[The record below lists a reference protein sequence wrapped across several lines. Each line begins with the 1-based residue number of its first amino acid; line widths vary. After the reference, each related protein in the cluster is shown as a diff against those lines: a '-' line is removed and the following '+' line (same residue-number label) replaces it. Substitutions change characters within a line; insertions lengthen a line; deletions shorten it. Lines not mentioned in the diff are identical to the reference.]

1 MKDFDSNRIYQTLGD
16 EFKNIYIVDCED
28 QQIHTFKETLKLPGF
43 SSCTSYND
51 AMNQYIDDRVYEKNR
66 DMLRMALSF
75 NSLFSRLEK
84 TERFNIHYQSKND
97 SEVHFMYL
105 HFGRVMEDGRLSQ
118 IIIGFANEDLDIRR
132 NNIDMFNNALPSN
145 VVKRKVLIVEDNEI
159 NREILKE
166 TLEDDYDVLEAVNG
180 EEGLNILSQYYKDIS
195 LILLDVVM
203 PVCDGF
209 EFLSRQ
215 KSDSLLASVPVIV
228 TTGNN
233 SQEDELKCL
242 GLGAVDFIT
251 KPYNAR
257 IVKSRIDSVIK
268 LRESSMTLAAIEKD
282 ELTGLYTRQAFYHH
296 ARTFTHFMTEEKFNV
311 VILDV
316 ADFKL
321 INGTYGTKKGNE
333 VLVYLSNAFRYYVKN
348 GLLTRYEGDQLL
360 GLFHSKVKMDVE
372 RINRNINKI
381 AEEAPIP
388 NIRIKVGIYE
398 DVDTNLSIPIICD
411 RALMA
416 EKSIS
421 KDFKTNVAF
430 YTDELN
436 QKQLAQRQMEN
447 DFKSAIS
454 NREFK
459 VYYQPKYDVNTEN
472 IVGAEALVRWQKLD
486 GTLISPGAFI
496 PLFESDGLVVH
507 LDEYVF
513 ESVCQFQKERMENKL
528 PMVPISVN
536 LSRASIHFSDVVDRY
551 VDIVNQ
557 KQIPFECVPIELTE
571 SATLYSEKILEI
583 TDQLVNAGFTLHMD
597 DFGSGYSSLTSLN
610 ELNFSTVKLDK
621 SLIDYIDQ
629 VRGKKIVQQAIDLGH
644 GLDMKV
650 VAEGVESKEQRDCLK
665 EMHCDMIQGFYYS
678 KPLKQEDFIEKLG
691 NQNHLGF

>member
-1 MKDFDSNRIYQTLGD
+1 
-16 EFKNIYIVDCED
+16 
-28 QQIHTFKETLKLPGF
+28 
-43 SSCTSYND
+43 
-51 AMNQYIDDRVYEKNR
+51 
-66 DMLRMALSF
+66 
-75 NSLFSRLEK
+75 
-84 TERFNIHYQSKND
+84 
-97 SEVHFMYL
+97 MYS

-421 KDFKTNVAF
+421 KDFKMNVAF

-447 DFKSAIS
+447 DFKSAIA

-472 IVGAEALVRWQKLD
+472 IVGAEALVRWQKTD

-678 KPLKQEDFIEKLG
+678 KPLKQEDFIEKLRA
-691 NQNHLGF
+691 

>member
-1 MKDFDSNRIYQTLGD
+1 MKNFDSNRIYQILGD

-28 QQIHTFKETLKLPGF
+28 QQIHTFKETLELPGF

-51 AMNQYIDDRVYEKNR
+51 AMNQYIDDRVYDKNR

-84 TERFNIHYQSKND
+84 TEHFNVHYQSKNN
-97 SEVHFMYL
+97 SEVRFMYS
-105 HFGRVMEDGRLSQ
+105 HFGRVMEDGRLRQ

-132 NNIDMFNNALPSN
+132 NNIDMFNNSLPSN

-159 NREILKE
+159 NREILKV

-215 KSDSLLASVPVIV
+215 KSDSLLASIPVIV

-242 GLGAVDFIT
+242 SLGAVDFIT
-251 KPYNAR
+251 KPYNAL

-316 ADFKL
+316 SDFKL

-333 VLVYLSNAFRYYVKN
+333 VLVYLSNAFRYYMKN

-398 DVDTNLSIPIICD
+398 DVDTNLSIPVICD

-430 YTDELN
+430 YTDEMN
-436 QKQLAQRQMEN
+436 QKQLVQRQMEN
-447 DFKSAIS
+447 DFKSAIA

-472 IVGAEALVRWQKLD
+472 IVGAEALVRWQKPD

-513 ESVCQFQKERMENKL
+513 ENVCQFQKERMENKL

-536 LSRASIHFSDVVDRY
+536 LSRVSILFNDVVEHY

-583 TDQLVNAGFTLHMD
+583 TDHLVNAGFTLHMD

-629 VRGKKIVQQAIDLGH
+629 VRGKKIVQQVIDLGH

-678 KPLKQEDFIEKLG
+678 KPLKQEDFIEKLRA
-691 NQNHLGF
+691 

>member
-16 EFKNIYIVDCED
+16 EFKNIYIVNCED

-97 SEVHFMYL
+97 SEVYFMYS

-296 ARTFTHFMTEEKFNV
+296 ARTFTHYMTEEKFNV

-388 NIRIKVGIYE
+388 YICIKVGIYE

-447 DFKSAIS
+447 DFKSAIA

-472 IVGAEALVRWQKLD
+472 IVGAEALVRWQKTD

-496 PLFESDGLVVH
+496 PLFGSDGLVVH

-528 PMVPISVN
+528 EIVPISVN
-536 LSRASIHFSDVVDRY
+536 LSRASIHFSDVVERY

-610 ELNFSTVKLDK
+610 ELNFSAVKLDK

-678 KPLKQEDFIEKLG
+678 KPLKQEDFIEKLRA
-691 NQNHLGF
+691 

>member
-1 MKDFDSNRIYQTLGD
+1 MKDFDSNRIYQILGD

-28 QQIHTFKETLKLPGF
+28 QRIHTFKETLTLPGF

-84 TERFNIHYQSKND
+84 TEHFNIHYQSKND
-97 SEVHFMYL
+97 SEVHFMCS

-159 NREILKE
+159 NREILKA
-166 TLEDDYDVLEAVNG
+166 TLEDDYDVIEAVNG
-180 EEGLNILSQYYKDIS
+180 EEGLQLLSQYYKEIS
-195 LILLDVVM
+195 IILLDVVM

-209 EFLSRQ
+209 EFLTRQ

-251 KPYNAR
+251 KLYNAR
-257 IVKSRIDSVIK
+257 IVKSRIDSIIK

-360 GLFHSKVKMDVE
+360 GLFHSNEKLDID
-372 RINRNINKI
+372 RINKNINKI

-388 NIRIKVGIYE
+388 NIRIKVGVYE
-398 DVDTNLSIPIICD
+398 NVDTTLSMPIICD

-447 DFKSAIS
+447 DFKSAIA
-454 NREFK
+454 NKEFK
-459 VYYQPKYDVNTEN
+459 VYYQPKYDVQTEH
-472 IVGAEALVRWQKLD
+472 IVGAEALVRWQKPD

-513 ESVCQFQKERMENKL
+513 ENVCQFQKERMENKL

-536 LSRASIHFSDVVDRY
+536 LSRASIHFNDVVEHY
-551 VDIVNQ
+551 VDIVKR
-557 KQIPFECVPIELTE
+557 KQIPFDCVPIELTE
-571 SATLYSEKILEI
+571 SVTLYSEKILEI
-583 TDQLVNAGFTLHMD
+583 TNQLVKSGFKLHMD
-597 DFGSGYSSLTSLN
+597 DFGSGCSSLTSLN

-650 VAEGVESKEQRDCLK
+650 VAEGVESKEQKDCLK
-665 EMHCDMIQGFYYS
+665 EMNCDMIQGFYYS
-678 KPLKQEDFIEKLG
+678 KPLKQEDFIEKLRA
-691 NQNHLGF
+691 

>member
-1 MKDFDSNRIYQTLGD
+1 
-16 EFKNIYIVDCED
+16 
-28 QQIHTFKETLKLPGF
+28 
-43 SSCTSYND
+43 
-51 AMNQYIDDRVYEKNR
+51 
-66 DMLRMALSF
+66 
-75 NSLFSRLEK
+75 
-84 TERFNIHYQSKND
+84 
-97 SEVHFMYL
+97 
-105 HFGRVMEDGRLSQ
+105 
-118 IIIGFANEDLDIRR
+118 
-132 NNIDMFNNALPSN
+132 MFNNSLPSN
-145 VVKRKVLIVEDNEI
+145 MVKRKVLIVEDNEI
-159 NREILKE
+159 NREILKA
-166 TLEDDYDVLEAVNG
+166 TLEDDYDVLEAANG

-215 KSDSLLASVPVIV
+215 KSDSLLASIPVIV

-242 GLGAVDFIT
+242 SLGAVDFIT
-251 KPYNAR
+251 KPYNAL

-296 ARTFTHFMTEEKFNV
+296 ARTYTHFMTEEKFNV

-316 ADFKL
+316 SDFKL

-398 DVDTNLSIPIICD
+398 DVDTNLSIPVICD

-430 YTDELN
+430 YTDEMN
-436 QKQLAQRQMEN
+436 QKQLVQRQMEN
-447 DFKSAIS
+447 DFKSAIA

-472 IVGAEALVRWQKLD
+472 IVGAEALVRWQKPD

-513 ESVCQFQKERMENKL
+513 ENVCQFQKERMENKL

-536 LSRASIHFSDVVDRY
+536 LSRASIHFNDVVEHY

-621 SLIDYIDQ
+621 SLINYIDQ
-629 VRGKKIVQQAIDLGH
+629 ARGKKIVQQAIDLGH

-678 KPLKQEDFIEKLG
+678 KPLKQEDFIEKLRA
-691 NQNHLGF
+691 

>member
-1 MKDFDSNRIYQTLGD
+1 
-16 EFKNIYIVDCED
+16 
-28 QQIHTFKETLKLPGF
+28 
-43 SSCTSYND
+43 
-51 AMNQYIDDRVYEKNR
+51 
-66 DMLRMALSF
+66 
-75 NSLFSRLEK
+75 
-84 TERFNIHYQSKND
+84 
-97 SEVHFMYL
+97 MYS

-145 VVKRKVLIVEDNEI
+145 GFKRKVLIVEDNEI
-159 NREILKE
+159 NREILKV

-650 VAEGVESKEQRDCLK
+650 VAEGVESKEQKDCLK

-678 KPLKQEDFIEKLG
+678 KPLKQEDFIEKLRA
-691 NQNHLGF
+691 

>member
-1 MKDFDSNRIYQTLGD
+1 
-16 EFKNIYIVDCED
+16 
-28 QQIHTFKETLKLPGF
+28 
-43 SSCTSYND
+43 
-51 AMNQYIDDRVYEKNR
+51 
-66 DMLRMALSF
+66 
-75 NSLFSRLEK
+75 
-84 TERFNIHYQSKND
+84 
-97 SEVHFMYL
+97 MYS
-105 HFGRVMEDGRLSQ
+105 HFGRVMEDGRLRQ

-132 NNIDMFNNALPSN
+132 NNIDMFNNSLPSN

-159 NREILKE
+159 NREILKV

-215 KSDSLLASVPVIV
+215 KSDSLLASIPVIV

-242 GLGAVDFIT
+242 SLGAVDFIT
-251 KPYNAR
+251 KPYNAL

-316 ADFKL
+316 SDFKL

-398 DVDTNLSIPIICD
+398 DVDTNLSIPVICD

-430 YTDELN
+430 YTDEMN
-436 QKQLAQRQMEN
+436 QKQLVQRQMEN
-447 DFKSAIS
+447 DFKSAIA

-472 IVGAEALVRWQKLD
+472 IVGAEALVRWQKPD

-513 ESVCQFQKERMENKL
+513 ENVCQFQKERMENKL

-536 LSRASIHFSDVVDRY
+536 LSRASIHFNDVVEHY

-621 SLIDYIDQ
+621 SLINYIDQ
-629 VRGKKIVQQAIDLGH
+629 ARGKKIVQQAIDLGH

-678 KPLKQEDFIEKLG
+678 KPLKQEDFIEKLRA
-691 NQNHLGF
+691 

>member
-1 MKDFDSNRIYQTLGD
+1 
-16 EFKNIYIVDCED
+16 
-28 QQIHTFKETLKLPGF
+28 
-43 SSCTSYND
+43 
-51 AMNQYIDDRVYEKNR
+51 
-66 DMLRMALSF
+66 
-75 NSLFSRLEK
+75 
-84 TERFNIHYQSKND
+84 
-97 SEVHFMYL
+97 MYS
-105 HFGRVMEDGRLSQ
+105 HFGRVMENGRLSQ

-145 VVKRKVLIVEDNEI
+145 GFKRKVLIVEDNEI
-159 NREILKE
+159 NREILKV

-447 DFKSAIS
+447 DFKSAIA

-459 VYYQPKYDVNTEN
+459 VYYQPKYDVNTES
-472 IVGAEALVRWQKLD
+472 IVGAEALVRWQKTD

-678 KPLKQEDFIEKLG
+678 KPLKQEDFIEKLRA
-691 NQNHLGF
+691 

>member
-1 MKDFDSNRIYQTLGD
+1 MGTH
-16 EFKNIYIVDCED
+16 KN
-28 QQIHTFKETLKLPGF
+28 
-43 SSCTSYND
+43 N
-51 AMNQYIDDRVYEKNR
+51 
-66 DMLRMALSF
+66 
-75 NSLFSRLEK
+75 
-84 TERFNIHYQSKND
+84 
-97 SEVHFMYL
+97 SEVHFMYS
-105 HFGRVMEDGRLSQ
+105 HFGRVMEDGRLRQ

-132 NNIDMFNNALPSN
+132 NNIDMFNNSLPSN
-145 VVKRKVLIVEDNEI
+145 MVKRKVLIVEDNEI
-159 NREILKE
+159 NREILKA
-166 TLEDDYDVLEAVNG
+166 TLEDDYDVLEAANG

-215 KSDSLLASVPVIV
+215 KSDSLLASIPVIV

-242 GLGAVDFIT
+242 SLGAVDFIT
-251 KPYNAR
+251 KPYNAL

-296 ARTFTHFMTEEKFNV
+296 ARTYTHFMTEEKFNV

-316 ADFKL
+316 SDFKL

-398 DVDTNLSIPIICD
+398 DVDTNLSIPVICD

-430 YTDELN
+430 YTDEMN
-436 QKQLAQRQMEN
+436 QKQLVQRQMEN
-447 DFKSAIS
+447 DFKSAIA

-472 IVGAEALVRWQKLD
+472 IVGAEALVRWQKPD

-513 ESVCQFQKERMENKL
+513 ENVCQFQKERMENKL

-536 LSRASIHFSDVVDRY
+536 LSRASIHFNDVVEHY

-621 SLIDYIDQ
+621 SLINYIDQ
-629 VRGKKIVQQAIDLGH
+629 ARGKKIVQQAIDLGH

-678 KPLKQEDFIEKLG
+678 KPLKQEDFIEKLRA
-691 NQNHLGF
+691 

>member
-1 MKDFDSNRIYQTLGD
+1 
-16 EFKNIYIVDCED
+16 
-28 QQIHTFKETLKLPGF
+28 
-43 SSCTSYND
+43 
-51 AMNQYIDDRVYEKNR
+51 
-66 DMLRMALSF
+66 
-75 NSLFSRLEK
+75 
-84 TERFNIHYQSKND
+84 
-97 SEVHFMYL
+97 
-105 HFGRVMEDGRLSQ
+105 MEDGRLSQ

-447 DFKSAIS
+447 DFKSAIA

-459 VYYQPKYDVNTEN
+459 VYYQPKYDVNTES
-472 IVGAEALVRWQKLD
+472 IVGAEALVRWQKTD

-496 PLFESDGLVVH
+496 PLFESDGLAVH

-678 KPLKQEDFIEKLG
+678 KPLKQEDFIEKLRA
-691 NQNHLGF
+691 

>member
-1 MKDFDSNRIYQTLGD
+1 
-16 EFKNIYIVDCED
+16 
-28 QQIHTFKETLKLPGF
+28 
-43 SSCTSYND
+43 
-51 AMNQYIDDRVYEKNR
+51 
-66 DMLRMALSF
+66 
-75 NSLFSRLEK
+75 
-84 TERFNIHYQSKND
+84 
-97 SEVHFMYL
+97 MYS

-447 DFKSAIS
+447 DFKSAIA

-472 IVGAEALVRWQKLD
+472 IVGAEALVRWQKTD

-528 PMVPISVN
+528 EIVPISVN
-536 LSRASIHFSDVVDRY
+536 LSRASIHFSDVVERY

-610 ELNFSTVKLDK
+610 ELNFSAVKLDK

-678 KPLKQEDFIEKLG
+678 KPLKQEDFIEKLRA
-691 NQNHLGF
+691 

>member
-1 MKDFDSNRIYQTLGD
+1 
-16 EFKNIYIVDCED
+16 
-28 QQIHTFKETLKLPGF
+28 
-43 SSCTSYND
+43 
-51 AMNQYIDDRVYEKNR
+51 
-66 DMLRMALSF
+66 
-75 NSLFSRLEK
+75 
-84 TERFNIHYQSKND
+84 
-97 SEVHFMYL
+97 MYS

-145 VVKRKVLIVEDNEI
+145 GFKRKVLIVEDNEI
-159 NREILKE
+159 NREILKV

-215 KSDSLLASVPVIV
+215 KSDFLLASVPVIV

-381 AEEAPIP
+381 AEESPIP

-447 DFKSAIS
+447 DFKSAIA

-459 VYYQPKYDVNTEN
+459 VYYQPKYDVNTES
-472 IVGAEALVRWQKLD
+472 IVGAEALVRWQKTD

-650 VAEGVESKEQRDCLK
+650 VAEGVESKEQKDCLK

-678 KPLKQEDFIEKLG
+678 KPLKQEDFIEKLRA
-691 NQNHLGF
+691 

>member
-16 EFKNIYIVDCED
+16 EFKNIYIVNCED

-97 SEVHFMYL
+97 SEVHFMYS

-360 GLFHSKVKMDVE
+360 GLFHSKVKMNVE

-447 DFKSAIS
+447 DFKSAIA

-472 IVGAEALVRWQKLD
+472 IVGAEALVRWQKTD

-507 LDEYVF
+507 
-513 ESVCQFQKERMENKL
+513 
-528 PMVPISVN
+528 
-536 LSRASIHFSDVVDRY
+536 FSDVVERY

-610 ELNFSTVKLDK
+610 ELNFSAVKLDK

-678 KPLKQEDFIEKLG
+678 KPLKQEDFIEKLRA
-691 NQNHLGF
+691 

>member
-1 MKDFDSNRIYQTLGD
+1 MGT
-16 EFKNIYIVDCED
+16 
-28 QQIHTFKETLKLPGF
+28 H
-43 SSCTSYND
+43 
-51 AMNQYIDDRVYEKNR
+51 
-66 DMLRMALSF
+66 
-75 NSLFSRLEK
+75 
-84 TERFNIHYQSKND
+84 KND
-97 SEVHFMYL
+97 LEVHFMYS

-118 IIIGFANEDLDIRR
+118 IIIGFANEDLDICR
-132 NNIDMFNNALPSN
+132 NNIDMFNNALPNN

-316 ADFKL
+316 ADFEL

-360 GLFHSKVKMDVE
+360 GLFHSKVKMNVE

-388 NIRIKVGIYE
+388 NICIKVGIYE

-447 DFKSAIS
+447 DFKSAIA

-472 IVGAEALVRWQKLD
+472 IVGAEALVRWQKTD

-528 PMVPISVN
+528 EIVPISVN
-536 LSRASIHFSDVVDRY
+536 LSRASIHFSDVVERY

-610 ELNFSTVKLDK
+610 ELNFSAVKLDK

-678 KPLKQEDFIEKLG
+678 KPLKQEDFIEKLSA
-691 NQNHLGF
+691 

>member
-66 DMLRMALSF
+66 DLLRMALSF

-84 TERFNIHYQSKND
+84 TERFNIHYRSKND
-97 SEVHFMYL
+97 SEVHFMYS

-447 DFKSAIS
+447 DFKSAIA

-459 VYYQPKYDVNTEN
+459 VYYQPKYDVNTES
-472 IVGAEALVRWQKLD
+472 IVGAEALVRWQKTD

-678 KPLKQEDFIEKLG
+678 KPLKQEDFIEKLRA
-691 NQNHLGF
+691 

>member
-1 MKDFDSNRIYQTLGD
+1 MKDFDSNRIYQILGD

-28 QQIHTFKETLKLPGF
+28 QRIHTFKETLTLPGF

-84 TERFNIHYQSKND
+84 TEHFNIHYQSKND
-97 SEVHFMYL
+97 SEVHFMCS

-132 NNIDMFNNALPSN
+132 NNLDMFNNTITPN
-145 VVKRKVLIVEDNEI
+145 GFKRKVLIVEDNEI
-159 NREILKE
+159 NREILKA
-166 TLEDDYDVLEAVNG
+166 TLEDDYDVIEAVNG
-180 EEGLNILSQYYKDIS
+180 EEGLQLLSQYYKEIS
-195 LILLDVVM
+195 IILLDVVM

-209 EFLSRQ
+209 EFLTRQ

-242 GLGAVDFIT
+242 GLGA
-251 KPYNAR
+251 
-257 IVKSRIDSVIK
+257 
-268 LRESSMTLAAIEKD
+268 
-282 ELTGLYTRQAFYHH
+282 
-296 ARTFTHFMTEEKFNV
+296 
-311 VILDV
+311 

-360 GLFHSKVKMDVE
+360 GLFHSNEKLDID
-372 RINRNINKI
+372 RINKNINKI

-388 NIRIKVGIYE
+388 NIRIKVGVYE
-398 DVDTNLSIPIICD
+398 NVDTTLSMPIICD

-447 DFKSAIS
+447 DFKSAIA
-454 NREFK
+454 NKEFK
-459 VYYQPKYDVNTEN
+459 VYYQPKYDVQTEH
-472 IVGAEALVRWQKLD
+472 IVGAEALVRWQKTD

-513 ESVCQFQKERMENKL
+513 ENVCQFQKERMENKL

-536 LSRASIHFSDVVDRY
+536 LSRASIHFNDVVEHY
-551 VDIVNQ
+551 VDIVKR
-557 KQIPFECVPIELTE
+557 KQIPFDCVPIELTE

-583 TDQLVNAGFTLHMD
+583 TNQLVKSGFKLHMD

-650 VAEGVESKEQRDCLK
+650 VAEGVESKEQKDCLK
-665 EMHCDMIQGFYYS
+665 EMNCDMIQGFYYS
-678 KPLKQEDFIEKLG
+678 KPLKQEDFIEKLRA
-691 NQNHLGF
+691 

>member
-1 MKDFDSNRIYQTLGD
+1 
-16 EFKNIYIVDCED
+16 
-28 QQIHTFKETLKLPGF
+28 
-43 SSCTSYND
+43 
-51 AMNQYIDDRVYEKNR
+51 
-66 DMLRMALSF
+66 
-75 NSLFSRLEK
+75 
-84 TERFNIHYQSKND
+84 
-97 SEVHFMYL
+97 MYS

-166 TLEDDYDVLEAVNG
+166 TLEDDYDVIEAVNG

-203 PVCDGF
+203 HVCDGF

-398 DVDTNLSIPIICD
+398 DIDTSLSIPIICD

-430 YTDELN
+430 YTDEMN

-447 DFKSAIS
+447 DFKSAIA

-472 IVGAEALVRWQKLD
+472 IVGAEALVRWQKPD

-513 ESVCQFQKERMENKL
+513 ENVCQFQKERMENKL

-536 LSRASIHFSDVVDRY
+536 LSRASIHFNDVVEHY

-583 TDQLVNAGFTLHMD
+583 TDQLVKAGFKLHMD
-597 DFGSGYSSLTSLN
+597 DFGLGYSSLTSLN

-650 VAEGVESKEQRDCLK
+650 VAEGVESKEQKDCLK

-678 KPLKQEDFIEKLG
+678 KPLKQEDFIEKLRA
-691 NQNHLGF
+691 

>member
-1 MKDFDSNRIYQTLGD
+1 
-16 EFKNIYIVDCED
+16 
-28 QQIHTFKETLKLPGF
+28 
-43 SSCTSYND
+43 
-51 AMNQYIDDRVYEKNR
+51 
-66 DMLRMALSF
+66 
-75 NSLFSRLEK
+75 
-84 TERFNIHYQSKND
+84 
-97 SEVHFMYL
+97 
-105 HFGRVMEDGRLSQ
+105 MEDGRLRQ

-132 NNIDMFNNALPSN
+132 NNIDMFNNSLPSN

-159 NREILKE
+159 NREILKV

-215 KSDSLLASVPVIV
+215 KSDSLLASIPVIV

-242 GLGAVDFIT
+242 SLGAVDFIT
-251 KPYNAR
+251 KPYNAL

-316 ADFKL
+316 SDFKL

-398 DVDTNLSIPIICD
+398 DVDTNLSIPVICD

-430 YTDELN
+430 YTDEMN
-436 QKQLAQRQMEN
+436 QKQLVQRQMEN
-447 DFKSAIS
+447 DFKSAIA

-472 IVGAEALVRWQKLD
+472 IVGAEALVRWQKPD

-513 ESVCQFQKERMENKL
+513 ENVCQFQKERMENKL

-536 LSRASIHFSDVVDRY
+536 LSRVSILFNDVVEHY

-583 TDQLVNAGFTLHMD
+583 TDHLVNAGFTLHMD

-629 VRGKKIVQQAIDLGH
+629 ARGKKIVQQVIDLGH

-678 KPLKQEDFIEKLG
+678 KPLKQEDFR
-691 NQNHLGF
+691 

>member
-1 MKDFDSNRIYQTLGD
+1 
-16 EFKNIYIVDCED
+16 
-28 QQIHTFKETLKLPGF
+28 
-43 SSCTSYND
+43 
-51 AMNQYIDDRVYEKNR
+51 
-66 DMLRMALSF
+66 
-75 NSLFSRLEK
+75 
-84 TERFNIHYQSKND
+84 
-97 SEVHFMYL
+97 MYS
-105 HFGRVMEDGRLSQ
+105 HFGRVMEDGRLRQ

-132 NNIDMFNNALPSN
+132 NNIDMFNNSLPSN

-159 NREILKE
+159 NREILKV

-215 KSDSLLASVPVIV
+215 KSDSLLASIPVIV

-242 GLGAVDFIT
+242 SLGAVDFIT
-251 KPYNAR
+251 KPYNAL

-316 ADFKL
+316 SDFKL

-398 DVDTNLSIPIICD
+398 DVDTNLSIPVICD

-430 YTDELN
+430 YTDEMN
-436 QKQLAQRQMEN
+436 QKQLVQRQMEN
-447 DFKSAIS
+447 DFKSAIA

-472 IVGAEALVRWQKLD
+472 IVGAEALVRWQKPD

-513 ESVCQFQKERMENKL
+513 ENVCQFQKERMENKL

-536 LSRASIHFSDVVDRY
+536 LSRASIHFNDVVEHY

-583 TDQLVNAGFTLHMD
+583 TDQLVKAGFTLHMD

-621 SLIDYIDQ
+621 SLINYIDQ
-629 VRGKKIVQQAIDLGH
+629 ARGKKIVQQAIDLGH

-678 KPLKQEDFIEKLG
+678 KPLKQEDFIEKLRA
-691 NQNHLGF
+691 

>member
-97 SEVHFMYL
+97 SKVHFMYS

-166 TLEDDYDVLEAVNG
+166 TLEDDYDVIEAVNG

-398 DVDTNLSIPIICD
+398 DIDTSLSIPIICD

-430 YTDELN
+430 YAD
-436 QKQLAQRQMEN
+436 
-447 DFKSAIS
+447 
-454 NREFK
+454 
-459 VYYQPKYDVNTEN
+459 
-472 IVGAEALVRWQKLD
+472 
-486 GTLISPGAFI
+486 
-496 PLFESDGLVVH
+496 
-507 LDEYVF
+507 
-513 ESVCQFQKERMENKL
+513 
-528 PMVPISVN
+528 
-536 LSRASIHFSDVVDRY
+536 
-551 VDIVNQ
+551 
-557 KQIPFECVPIELTE
+557 
-571 SATLYSEKILEI
+571 
-583 TDQLVNAGFTLHMD
+583 
-597 DFGSGYSSLTSLN
+597 
-610 ELNFSTVKLDK
+610 
-621 SLIDYIDQ
+621 
-629 VRGKKIVQQAIDLGH
+629 
-644 GLDMKV
+644 
-650 VAEGVESKEQRDCLK
+650 
-665 EMHCDMIQGFYYS
+665 
-678 KPLKQEDFIEKLG
+678 
-691 NQNHLGF
+691 

>member
-16 EFKNIYIVDCED
+16 EFKNIYIVNCED

-97 SEVHFMYL
+97 SEVRFMYS

-195 LILLDVVM
+195 LILLNVVM

-268 LRESSMTLAAIEKD
+268 LRESSMTLATIEKD

-447 DFKSAIS
+447 DFKSAIA

-472 IVGAEALVRWQKLD
+472 IVGAEALVRWQKTD

-528 PMVPISVN
+528 EIVPISAN
-536 LSRASIHFSDVVDRY
+536 LSRASIHFSDVVERY

-610 ELNFSTVKLDK
+610 ELNFSAVKLDK

-644 GLDMKV
+644 GLDIKV

-678 KPLKQEDFIEKLG
+678 KPLKQEDFIEKLRA
-691 NQNHLGF
+691 

>member
-1 MKDFDSNRIYQTLGD
+1 
-16 EFKNIYIVDCED
+16 
-28 QQIHTFKETLKLPGF
+28 
-43 SSCTSYND
+43 
-51 AMNQYIDDRVYEKNR
+51 
-66 DMLRMALSF
+66 
-75 NSLFSRLEK
+75 
-84 TERFNIHYQSKND
+84 
-97 SEVHFMYL
+97 MYS

-282 ELTGLYTRQAFYHH
+282 ELTGLHTRQAFYHH

-398 DVDTNLSIPIICD
+398 DVDTNLSIPSICN

-447 DFKSAIS
+447 DFKSAIA

-459 VYYQPKYDVNTEN
+459 VYYQPKYDVNTES
-472 IVGAEALVRWQKLD
+472 IVGAEALVRWQKTD

-678 KPLKQEDFIEKLG
+678 KPLKQEDFIEKLRA
-691 NQNHLGF
+691 

>member
-1 MKDFDSNRIYQTLGD
+1 
-16 EFKNIYIVDCED
+16 
-28 QQIHTFKETLKLPGF
+28 
-43 SSCTSYND
+43 
-51 AMNQYIDDRVYEKNR
+51 
-66 DMLRMALSF
+66 
-75 NSLFSRLEK
+75 
-84 TERFNIHYQSKND
+84 
-97 SEVHFMYL
+97 
-105 HFGRVMEDGRLSQ
+105 MEDGRLSQ

-132 NNIDMFNNALPSN
+132 NNIDMFNNALPNN

-360 GLFHSKVKMDVE
+360 GLFHSKVKMDIE

-447 DFKSAIS
+447 DFKSAIA

-528 PMVPISVN
+528 EIVPISVN
-536 LSRASIHFSDVVDRY
+536 LSRASIHFSDVVERY

-610 ELNFSTVKLDK
+610 ELNFSAIKLDK

-678 KPLKQEDFIEKLG
+678 KPLKQEDFIEKLRA
-691 NQNHLGF
+691 

>member
-1 MKDFDSNRIYQTLGD
+1 
-16 EFKNIYIVDCED
+16 
-28 QQIHTFKETLKLPGF
+28 
-43 SSCTSYND
+43 
-51 AMNQYIDDRVYEKNR
+51 
-66 DMLRMALSF
+66 
-75 NSLFSRLEK
+75 
-84 TERFNIHYQSKND
+84 
-97 SEVHFMYL
+97 
-105 HFGRVMEDGRLSQ
+105 MEDGRLRQ

-132 NNIDMFNNALPSN
+132 NNIDMFNNSLPSN
-145 VVKRKVLIVEDNEI
+145 VVKRKILIVEDNEI
-159 NREILKE
+159 NREILKV

-215 KSDSLLASVPVIV
+215 KSDSLLASIPVIV

-242 GLGAVDFIT
+242 SLGAVDFIT
-251 KPYNAR
+251 MPYNAL

-316 ADFKL
+316 SDFKL

-398 DVDTNLSIPIICD
+398 DVDTNLSIPVICD

-430 YTDELN
+430 YTDEMN
-436 QKQLAQRQMEN
+436 QKQLVQRQMEN
-447 DFKSAIS
+447 DFKSAIA

-472 IVGAEALVRWQKLD
+472 IVGAEALVRWQKPD

-513 ESVCQFQKERMENKL
+513 ENVCQFQKERMENKL

-536 LSRASIHFSDVVDRY
+536 LSRASIHFNDVVEHY

-583 TDQLVNAGFTLHMD
+583 TDQLVKAGFTLHMD

-621 SLIDYIDQ
+621 SLINYIDQ
-629 VRGKKIVQQAIDLGH
+629 ARGKKIVQQAIDLGH

-678 KPLKQEDFIEKLG
+678 KPLKQEDFIEKLRA
-691 NQNHLGF
+691 

>member
-1 MKDFDSNRIYQTLGD
+1 
-16 EFKNIYIVDCED
+16 
-28 QQIHTFKETLKLPGF
+28 
-43 SSCTSYND
+43 
-51 AMNQYIDDRVYEKNR
+51 
-66 DMLRMALSF
+66 
-75 NSLFSRLEK
+75 
-84 TERFNIHYQSKND
+84 
-97 SEVHFMYL
+97 MYS

-203 PVCDGF
+203 PVCDGS
-209 EFLSRQ
+209 EFLSRR

-296 ARTFTHFMTEEKFNV
+296 ARTFTHFMTEVKFNV

-333 VLVYLSNAFRYYVKN
+333 VLVYLSNAFRYYVRN

-447 DFKSAIS
+447 DFKSAIA

-472 IVGAEALVRWQKLD
+472 IVGAEALVRWQKTD

-528 PMVPISVN
+528 EIVPISVN
-536 LSRASIHFSDVVDRY
+536 LSRASIHFSDVVERY

-610 ELNFSTVKLDK
+610 ELNFSAVKLDK

-678 KPLKQEDFIEKLG
+678 KPLKQEDFIEKLRA
-691 NQNHLGF
+691 

>member
-1 MKDFDSNRIYQTLGD
+1 
-16 EFKNIYIVDCED
+16 
-28 QQIHTFKETLKLPGF
+28 
-43 SSCTSYND
+43 
-51 AMNQYIDDRVYEKNR
+51 
-66 DMLRMALSF
+66 
-75 NSLFSRLEK
+75 
-84 TERFNIHYQSKND
+84 
-97 SEVHFMYL
+97 MYS
-105 HFGRVMEDGRLSQ
+105 HFGRVMEDGRLRQ

-132 NNIDMFNNALPSN
+132 NNIDMFNNSLPSN

-159 NREILKE
+159 NREILKV

-195 LILLDVVM
+195 LILLDVMM

-215 KSDSLLASVPVIV
+215 KSDSLLASIPVIV

-242 GLGAVDFIT
+242 SLGAVDFIT
-251 KPYNAR
+251 KPYNAL

-316 ADFKL
+316 SDFKL

-398 DVDTNLSIPIICD
+398 DVDTNLSIPVICD

-430 YTDELN
+430 YTDEMN
-436 QKQLAQRQMEN
+436 QKQLVQRQMEN
-447 DFKSAIS
+447 DFKSAIA

-472 IVGAEALVRWQKLD
+472 IVGAEALVRWQNPD

-513 ESVCQFQKERMENKL
+513 ENVCQFQKERMENKL

-536 LSRASIHFSDVVDRY
+536 LSRVSILFNDVVEHY

-583 TDQLVNAGFTLHMD
+583 TDHLVNAGFTLHMD

-629 VRGKKIVQQAIDLGH
+629 ARGKKIVQQVIDLGH

-678 KPLKQEDFIEKLG
+678 KPLKQEDFIEKLRA
-691 NQNHLGF
+691 

>member
-75 NSLFSRLEK
+75 NSLFSGLEK

-97 SEVHFMYL
+97 SEVHFMYS

-166 TLEDDYDVLEAVNG
+166 TLEDDYDVIEAVNG

-348 GLLTRYEGDQLL
+348 GLLTRYEGNQLL

-398 DVDTNLSIPIICD
+398 DIDTSLS
-411 RALMA
+411 
-416 EKSIS
+416 
-421 KDFKTNVAF
+421 
-430 YTDELN
+430 
-436 QKQLAQRQMEN
+436 
-447 DFKSAIS
+447 
-454 NREFK
+454 
-459 VYYQPKYDVNTEN
+459 
-472 IVGAEALVRWQKLD
+472 
-486 GTLISPGAFI
+486 I

-513 ESVCQFQKERMENKL
+513 ENVCQFQKERMENKL

-536 LSRASIHFSDVVDRY
+536 LSRASIHFNDVVEHY

-583 TDQLVNAGFTLHMD
+583 TDQLVKAGFKLHMD

-610 ELNFSTVKLDK
+610 ELNFSTIKLDK

-650 VAEGVESKEQRDCLK
+650 VAEGVESKEQKDCLK

-678 KPLKQEDFIEKLG
+678 KPLKQEDFIEKLRA
-691 NQNHLGF
+691 

>member
-43 SSCTSYND
+43 SSYTSYND

-84 TERFNIHYQSKND
+84 TEHFNIHYQSKND
-97 SEVHFMYL
+97 SKVHFMYS

-145 VVKRKVLIVEDNEI
+145 GFKRKVLIVEDNEI
-159 NREILKE
+159 NREILKV

-228 TTGNN
+228 ITGNN

-257 IVKSRIDSVIK
+257 IVMSRVDSVIK

-316 ADFKL
+316 EDFKL

-447 DFKSAIS
+447 DFKSAIA

-459 VYYQPKYDVNTEN
+459 VYYQPKYDVNTES
-472 IVGAEALVRWQKLD
+472 IVGAEALVRWQKTD

-629 VRGKKIVQQAIDLGH
+629 VRGKKIVQQAIDLVH

-650 VAEGVESKEQRDCLK
+650 VAEGVESKEQKDCLK

-678 KPLKQEDFIEKLG
+678 KPLKQEDFMAL
-691 NQNHLGF
+691 

>member
-1 MKDFDSNRIYQTLGD
+1 
-16 EFKNIYIVDCED
+16 
-28 QQIHTFKETLKLPGF
+28 
-43 SSCTSYND
+43 
-51 AMNQYIDDRVYEKNR
+51 
-66 DMLRMALSF
+66 
-75 NSLFSRLEK
+75 
-84 TERFNIHYQSKND
+84 
-97 SEVHFMYL
+97 MYS
-105 HFGRVMEDGRLSQ
+105 HFGRVMENGRLSQ

-145 VVKRKVLIVEDNEI
+145 GFKRKVLIVEDNEI
-159 NREILKE
+159 NREILKV
-166 TLEDDYDVLEAVNG
+166 TLEDDYDVLETVNG

-316 ADFKL
+316 ANFKL

-650 VAEGVESKEQRDCLK
+650 VAEGVESKEQKDCLK

-678 KPLKQEDFIEKLG
+678 KPLKQEDFIEKLRA
-691 NQNHLGF
+691 

>member
-1 MKDFDSNRIYQTLGD
+1 M
-16 EFKNIYIVDCED
+16 
-28 QQIHTFKETLKLPGF
+28 
-43 SSCTSYND
+43 
-51 AMNQYIDDRVYEKNR
+51 
-66 DMLRMALSF
+66 
-75 NSLFSRLEK
+75 
-84 TERFNIHYQSKND
+84 
-97 SEVHFMYL
+97 
-105 HFGRVMEDGRLSQ
+105 
-118 IIIGFANEDLDIRR
+118 
-132 NNIDMFNNALPSN
+132 
-145 VVKRKVLIVEDNEI
+145 VKRKVLIVEDNEI
-159 NREILKE
+159 NREILKA
-166 TLEDDYDVLEAVNG
+166 TLEDDYDVLEAANG

-215 KSDSLLASVPVIV
+215 KSDSLLASIPVIV

-242 GLGAVDFIT
+242 SLGAVDFIT
-251 KPYNAR
+251 KPYNAL

-296 ARTFTHFMTEEKFNV
+296 ARTYTHFMTEEKFNV

-316 ADFKL
+316 SDFKL

-398 DVDTNLSIPIICD
+398 DVDTNLSIPVICD

-430 YTDELN
+430 YTDEMN
-436 QKQLAQRQMEN
+436 QKQLVQRQMEN
-447 DFKSAIS
+447 DFKSAIA

-472 IVGAEALVRWQKLD
+472 IVGAEALVRWQKPD

-513 ESVCQFQKERMENKL
+513 ENVCQFQKERMENKL

-536 LSRASIHFSDVVDRY
+536 LSRASIHFNDVVEHY

-621 SLIDYIDQ
+621 SLINYIDQ
-629 VRGKKIVQQAIDLGH
+629 ARGKKIVQQAIDLGH

-678 KPLKQEDFIEKLG
+678 KPLKQEDFIEKLRAT
-691 NQNHLGF
+691 L

>member
-1 MKDFDSNRIYQTLGD
+1 
-16 EFKNIYIVDCED
+16 
-28 QQIHTFKETLKLPGF
+28 
-43 SSCTSYND
+43 
-51 AMNQYIDDRVYEKNR
+51 
-66 DMLRMALSF
+66 
-75 NSLFSRLEK
+75 
-84 TERFNIHYQSKND
+84 
-97 SEVHFMYL
+97 MYS

-447 DFKSAIS
+447 DFKSAIA

-459 VYYQPKYDVNTEN
+459 VYYQPKYDVNTES
-472 IVGAEALVRWQKLD
+472 IVGAEALVRWQKTD

-528 PMVPISVN
+528 EIVPISVN
-536 LSRASIHFSDVVDRY
+536 LSRASIHFSDVVERY

-678 KPLKQEDFIEKLG
+678 KPLKQEDFIEKLRA
-691 NQNHLGF
+691 

>member
-43 SSCTSYND
+43 SSYTSYND

-84 TERFNIHYQSKND
+84 TEHFNIHYQSKND
-97 SEVHFMYL
+97 SKVHFMYS

-145 VVKRKVLIVEDNEI
+145 GFKRKVLIVEDNEI
-159 NREILKE
+159 NREILKV

-242 GLGAVDFIT
+242 GLGAVDYIT

-650 VAEGVESKEQRDCLK
+650 VAEGVESKEQKDCLK

-678 KPLKQEDFIEKLG
+678 KPLKQEDFIEKLRA
-691 NQNHLGF
+691 

>member
-1 MKDFDSNRIYQTLGD
+1 
-16 EFKNIYIVDCED
+16 
-28 QQIHTFKETLKLPGF
+28 
-43 SSCTSYND
+43 
-51 AMNQYIDDRVYEKNR
+51 
-66 DMLRMALSF
+66 
-75 NSLFSRLEK
+75 
-84 TERFNIHYQSKND
+84 
-97 SEVHFMYL
+97 MYS

-145 VVKRKVLIVEDNEI
+145 GFKRKVLIVEDNEI
-159 NREILKE
+159 NREILKV

-228 TTGNN
+228 TTGIN

-251 KPYNAR
+251 KPYNAG

-447 DFKSAIS
+447 DFKSAIA

-528 PMVPISVN
+528 EIVPISVN
-536 LSRASIHFSDVVDRY
+536 LSRASIHFSDVVERY

-610 ELNFSTVKLDK
+610 ELNFSAVKLDK

-678 KPLKQEDFIEKLG
+678 KPLKQEDFIEKLRA
-691 NQNHLGF
+691 

>member
-84 TERFNIHYQSKND
+84 TERFNIHYKSKND
-97 SEVHFMYL
+97 SEVHFMYS

-411 RALMA
+411 RALLA

-447 DFKSAIS
+447 DFKSAIA

-459 VYYQPKYDVNTEN
+459 VYYQPKYDVNTES
-472 IVGAEALVRWQKLD
+472 IVGAEALVRWQKTD

-513 ESVCQFQKERMENKL
+513 ENVCQFQKERMENKL
-528 PMVPISVN
+528 EIVPISVN
-536 LSRASIHFSDVVDRY
+536 LSRVSIHFSDVVERY

-571 SATLYSEKILEI
+571 SATLYSEKILE
-583 TDQLVNAGFTLHMD
+583 G
-597 DFGSGYSSLTSLN
+597 LTSNLVT
-610 ELNFSTVKLDK
+610 LL
-621 SLIDYIDQ
+621 
-629 VRGKKIVQQAIDLGH
+629 
-644 GLDMKV
+644 
-650 VAEGVESKEQRDCLK
+650 
-665 EMHCDMIQGFYYS
+665 
-678 KPLKQEDFIEKLG
+678 
-691 NQNHLGF
+691 